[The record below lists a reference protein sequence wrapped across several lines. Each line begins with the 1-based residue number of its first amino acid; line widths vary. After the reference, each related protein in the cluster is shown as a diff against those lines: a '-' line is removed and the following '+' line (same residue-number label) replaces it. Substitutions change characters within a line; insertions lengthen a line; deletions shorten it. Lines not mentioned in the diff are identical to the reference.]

1 MATRPYPRIRTAGD
15 PFERG
20 QQYGEQARNRIAR
33 SIDAYAGVF
42 QRYAGWDWSAVR
54 AAALPFER
62 PLQDYDERYFHEIR
76 GIASG
81 ACTEVA
87 DILALNVRTEIMY
100 AAKAADAKTS
110 SAPYPSECSSF
121 AVLPQASLDGHML
134 MGQNWDWLVHSFDTT
149 VVLEV
154 RQDDGPD
161 FVTIVEAGLLAKTG
175 FNSAGLGLVT
185 NALATSEDRG
195 EIGVPHHA
203 VLRGILD
210 GETISDALAAVQ
222 RLPRASSGNYLIGH
236 VDGLAVDVEG
246 APGDFS
252 RLFLILPDDGLL
264 VHTNHFL
271 SPAFDLKDVSLWLM
285 PDSPFRLERV
295 RALLGERERIA
306 VEDLMTVL
314 GDHSNYP
321 LAVCCHPDT
330 RLPAEDHEATAA
342 SVVMD
347 LDTRSLWLA
356 DGNPCTTPFRL
367 LSYGEDFA
375 PAPQREPD
383 ASAA

>member
-1 MATRPYPRIRTAGD
+1 MATRQYPRIRTVGGS
-15 PFERG
+15 FERG
-20 QQYGEQARNRIAR
+20 HQYGEQARSRITR
-33 SIDAYAGVF
+33 SIEAYAGVF
-42 QRYAGWDWSAVR
+42 QRDAGWDWPTVR
-54 AAALPFER
+54 AFAQRFER
-62 PLQDYDERYFHEIR
+62 PLRDYDERYFDEIR

-81 ACTEVA
+81 AGTEVT
-87 DILALNVRTEIMY
+87 DILALNTRTEIMY

-110 SAPYPSECSSF
+110 SASYPSECSSF
-121 AVLPQASLDGHML
+121 AVLHQASRDGHVL

-149 VVLEV
+149 VVLEAQ
-154 RQDDGPD
+154 QDDGPG

-195 EIGVPHHA
+195 EVGVPHHA

-222 RLPRASSGNYLIGH
+222 RLPRAASGNYLIGH

-252 RLFLILPDDGLL
+252 RLFLILPDNGML

-271 SPAFDLKDVSLWLM
+271 SPTFDLKDVSLWLM

-295 RALLGERERIA
+295 RAFLGELEKIG

-314 GDHSNYP
+314 GDHTNYP

-342 SVVMD
+342 SIVMD
-347 LDTRSLWLA
+347 LDTKSLWLA

-367 LSYGEDFA
+367 LSYSEDFA
-375 PAPQREPD
+375 LAPEREPD
-383 ASAA
+383 ASPA